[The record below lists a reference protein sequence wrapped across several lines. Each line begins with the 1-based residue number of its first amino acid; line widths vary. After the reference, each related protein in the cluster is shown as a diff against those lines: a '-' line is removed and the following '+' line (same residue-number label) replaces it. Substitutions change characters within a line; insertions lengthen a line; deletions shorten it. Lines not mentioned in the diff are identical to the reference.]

1 MKNKKVKIEDRKR
14 KNVLR
19 SELNRIMPVVKEKY
33 KPEKVILFGSFA
45 SGNVSETSDIDL
57 LILKKSRKRY
67 LDRIDEFL
75 KIVRPKVSMDIFI
88 LTPQEARRKNPYLA
102 EIFQKGKVLYE

>member
-1 MKNKKVKIEDRKR
+1 MKNKKRASIL
-14 KNVLR
+14 KN
-19 SELNRIMPVVKEKY
+19 ELNRIMPVVKEKY

-75 KIVRPKVSMDIFI
+75 KIVQPKVSMDVFI